1 MRTVIEKENNPKTG
15 YIVLTEDG
23 LKIKAKTIDEAIK
36 IKFDLMNK

>member
-1 MRTVIEKENNPKTG
+1 MRTVIQKQDSPKTG

-23 LKIKAKTIDEAIK
+23 LSIKAKTIDEAIK

>member
-1 MRTVIEKENNPKTG
+1 MKTVIEKQNNPNPG
-15 YIVLTEDG
+15 YIVSTKDG